1 MFGEAMTTLEGIDIM
16 KIVNSLEES
25 DLLIK
30 SISEAIRNDAK
41 KQKDGFLSMLLGTL
55 DAGLLGNILKSKR
68 VKRPNSFNIPGPGVM
83 KVEKAQ
89 IKLVK

>member
-1 MFGEAMTTLEGIDIM
+1 MTTLTISNEEIDIM

-41 KQKDGFLSMLLGTL
+41 K
-55 DAGLLGNILKSKR
+55 KR
-68 VKRPNSFNIPGPGVM
+68 WISQHVIRYIRRWFIRKYI
-83 KVEKAQ
+83 EK
-89 IKLVK
+89 